1 MEEWDLVAIGS
12 WPITDDVISV
22 SAHLLYSLRA
32 LYMRRPKAKAGAAK
46 HRRMKYL
53 ACSWLID
60 LSSRPIGELHFV
72 RSIVPVVAIN
82 SGSQASQLR
91 KVGGEIFTYGAGG
104 RRRARK
110 HSHDV
115 GVMLQE

>member
-12 WPITDDVISV
+12 WPITDDVIRSG
-22 SAHLLYSLRA
+22 AHLLYSLRA

-46 HRRMKYL
+46 HRRMKYF

-82 SGSQASQLR
+82 SGYQASQSLVVR
-91 KVGGEIFTYGAGG
+91 YLLAEPAGADGLESI
-104 RRRARK
+104 RTM
-110 HSHDV
+110 ST
-115 GVMLQE
+115 

>member
-12 WPITDDVISV
+12 WPITDDVIRSG
-22 SAHLLYSLRA
+22 AHLLYSLRA

-46 HRRMKYL
+46 HRRMKYF

-82 SGSQASQLR
+82 SGSKRR
-91 KVGGEIFTYGAGG
+91 KVGGEIFTYGAGESEI
-104 RRRARK
+104 K
-110 HSHDV
+110 LSHDV

>member
-12 WPITDDVISV
+12 WPITDDVICSG
-22 SAHLLYSLRA
+22 AHLLYSLRA

-82 SGSQASQLR
+82 SGSQASQ
-91 KVGGEIFTYGAGG
+91 KFGGEIFTCRAGESEI
-104 RRRARK
+104 K

>member
-32 LYMRRPKAKAGAAK
+32 LYMRSPKANAGAAK

-82 SGSQASQLR
+82 SGSQASQ
-91 KVGGEIFTYGAGG
+91 KFGGEIFTCRAGESEI
-104 RRRARK
+104 K
-110 HSHDV
+110 LSHDV
-115 GVMLQE
+115 DVMLQE